1 MIAFLASGDA
11 RFVTGVCVAVDG
23 GMSLGLV
30 RVDARRARRASS
42 RTGRRSGG
50 RSGRARGRSRR
61 EATADRVERAVADGR
76 DDEARALVRQL
87 PVEAE
92 EIHELYTAWSRAD
105 GRAAR
110 RRRARSG
117 AARGGLAGLDR
128 GVRRVG
134 AGRAARAAAR
144 RLAAAHDRH
153 LQEVAD
159 LVDRVV
165 EAWGE
170 ERLGELWADLQAD
183 GTDVLPRDVRPRP
196 AVAGVGRAAD
206 PGRDRGHARPPRRPG
221 AARRG
226 DGDGARR
233 PRRADVRHLRL
244 GRADPGRRRA
254 TACVEGTHDF
264 AWSTPGVCRYCVHC
278 CVLQQLTPIDDF
290 GYPARVIDPP
300 TRPGE
305 PCTWT
310 VYRDPSLVPAEAYER
325 VGRTKPDG

>member
-1 MIAFLASGDA
+1 MAEL
-11 RFVTGVCVAVDG
+11 
-23 GMSLGLV
+23 L
-30 RVDARRARRASS
+30 
-42 RTGRRSGG
+42 
-50 RSGRARGRSRR
+50 
-61 EATADRVERAVADGR
+61 ERAPR
-76 DDEARALVRQL
+76 
-87 PVEAE
+87 
-92 EIHELYTAWSRAD
+92 
-105 GRAAR
+105 
-110 RRRARSG
+110 RSG
-117 AARGGLAGLDR
+117 AARGRLASLGRGLRRLDAR
-128 GVRRVG
+128 
-134 AGRAARAAAR
+134 RAAASR
-144 RLAAAHDRH
+144 CSTTWSSAHDRH

-183 GTDVLPRDVRPRP
+183 GTDFYRATYGPEQPWSASAERLIQ
-196 AVAGVGRAAD
+196 VAIEGMH
-206 PGRDRGHARPPRRPG
+206 GHLGGPT
-221 AARRG
+221 RRG
-226 DGDGARR
+226 EVTVDRARR

-254 TACVEGTHDF
+254 TASSRARHDF

-300 TRPGE
+300 TRPGD

>member
-1 MIAFLASGDA
+1 LTPSRDEGELAHWA
-11 RFVTGVCVAVDG
+11 P
-23 GMSLGLV
+23 LG
-30 RVDARRARRASS
+30 REI
-42 RTGRRSGG
+42 RTGTWAEQAES
-50 RSGRARGRSRR
+50 
-61 EATADRVERAVADGR
+61 TADRIERAVADGR
-76 DDEARALVRQL
+76 PDDAAALARQL

-92 EIHELYTAWSRAD
+92 EIHQLFVSWSLRMAELLGVPPIDQEPHEAAWRAWIAD
-105 GRAAR
+105 CDAWVPGRP
-110 RRRARSG
+110 
-117 AARGGLAGLDR
+117 LQPLLDAWA
-128 GVRRVG
+128 V
-134 AGRAARAAAR
+134 
-144 RLAAAHDRH
+144 AHDRH

-183 GTDVLPRDVRPRP
+183 GTEFYRATYGPDHPWTGSAERLIQ
-196 AVAGVGRAAD
+196 VAIEGMH
-206 PGRDRGHARPPRRPG
+206 GHLGGP
-221 AARRG
+221 ARRG
-226 DGDGARR
+226 EVAVTEH
-233 PRRADVRHLRL
+233 ADRVELTFHTCGSG
-244 GRADPGRRRA
+244 GRILAAERNG
-254 TACVEGTHDF
+254 VVQGTHDF

>member
-1 MIAFLASGDA
+1 MTPSREEGELAHWA
-11 RFVTGVCVAVDG
+11 P
-23 GMSLGLV
+23 LG
-30 RVDARRARRASS
+30 RQI
-42 RTGRRSGG
+42 RTGTWTEQG
-50 RSGRARGRSRR
+50 

-92 EIHELYTAWSRAD
+92 EIHELFTAWSRRMAELLEI
-105 GRAAR
+105 AATDP
-110 RRRARSG
+110 APHE
-117 AARGGLAGLDR
+117 AAWQAWIAHCDAWVPGEPLEPL
-128 GVRRVG
+128 
-134 AGRAARAAAR
+134 
-144 RLAAAHDRH
+144 LETWSTAHDRH

-183 GTDVLPRDVRPRP
+183 GSDFYRATYVPEKPWSASAERLIQ
-196 AVAGVGRAAD
+196 VAIEGMH
-206 PGRDRGHARPPRRPG
+206 GHLGGPT
-221 AARRG
+221 RRG
-226 DGDGARR
+226 EVTVTEHDDRVAMTFHTCGSG
-233 PRRADVRHLRL
+233 
-244 GRADPGRRRA
+244 GRILAAGRNSVVA
-254 TACVEGTHDF
+254 GTHDF
-264 AWSTPGVCRYCVHC
+264 AWSTPGVCSYCVHC

-290 GYPARVIDPP
+290 GYPARVVDPP
-300 TRPGE
+300 TRPGD

>member
-1 MIAFLASGDA
+1 MTPSREEGELAHWA
-11 RFVTGVCVAVDG
+11 P
-23 GMSLGLV
+23 LG
-30 RVDARRARRASS
+30 RQI
-42 RTGRRSGG
+42 RTGTWTEQG
-50 RSGRARGRSRR
+50 

-92 EIHELYTAWSRAD
+92 EIHELFTAWSRRMAELLEV
-105 GRAAR
+105 AATDP
-110 RRRARSG
+110 APHE
-117 AARGGLAGLDR
+117 AAWQAWIAQCDAWMPGEPLEPL
-128 GVRRVG
+128 
-134 AGRAARAAAR
+134 
-144 RLAAAHDRH
+144 LETWSTAHDRH

-183 GTDVLPRDVRPRP
+183 GSDFYRATYGPDKPWSASAERLIQ
-196 AVAGVGRAAD
+196 VAIEGMH
-206 PGRDRGHARPPRRPG
+206 GHLGGPT
-221 AARRG
+221 RRG
-226 DGDGARR
+226 EVTVTEHDDRVAMTFHTCGSG
-233 PRRADVRHLRL
+233 
-244 GRADPGRRRA
+244 GRILAAGRNGVVA
-254 TACVEGTHDF
+254 GTHDF
-264 AWSTPGVCRYCVHC
+264 AWSTPGVCSYCVHC

-300 TRPGE
+300 TRPGD